1 MLGAIIG
8 DIVGSRWE
16 FNPTND
22 YNFELFSDKNGFTD
36 DTICTVAV
44 ADAIL
49 RDREF
54 GESIHEWCRRY
65 PHPMGGYGGRFAQW
79 VRSDN
84 PQPYGSYGNGA
95 AMRVSPIAWAHL
107 NLGGALPLA
116 EESASCTHNHPEGIK
131 GAQTTVMAIHYGVE
145 AHAHNPQILR
155 ERIKRILD
163 ECVRFSGY
171 DINIRKE
178 DVENRFDET
187 CQGTVPVAL
196 WIIGQSTSF
205 EDAIR
210 RAVSLGADADTLG
223 AIVGSIAESIWG
235 IPEEMQLKAL
245 NYLPNDMK
253 SVVLRF
259 YNRFVRNSILHGYG
273 DEGAARDLMLE
284 EERKEMEKQTADD
297 DEKKQFQA
305 IMLWKLGLGNMGK
318 LFNGEDPMPNKT
330 KVAKSTSWKIDPM
343 PQTDIS
349 RIEAGISITE
359 EDMAIIRKGHIPEA
373 QEDHWFM
380 YCSKQ
385 HIRYYRSW
393 TGTCAFE
400 AHFLKKEQKYI
411 IDEIIINHALV
422 EFGVNGDEA
431 GVALFLYLLIAEV
444 GGDAM
449 AAWDAYLDKWDELN
463 NKYAKKDIERH
474 TPIMPSAEM
483 PKAEEQ
489 VPKPIKIQ
497 IIKKKLVPEPK
508 TERWTDWYK
517 GIENHICQGCIYAN
531 GIRVPYGC
539 GRLGIDSFKQCYT
552 TGKCEYRK
560 TDLYIPSEFEKERKR
575 IALQKKQND
584 EFEEQFLES
593 EEEERLRKYSEN
605 REREEK
611 AKQDGSYAK
620 ELIQDFIKE
629 KLDGDINKLVTF
641 DFGTLREDPKY
652 GDCKGFAFSVDKCN
666 IVKAIMSIVFADVW
680 PELNQYNIERYKFL
694 CGGINYTQYL
704 FGANIMDK
712 FFKGMEQF
720 NPTKE
725 QHERAVRVYHLTEC
739 IGNIWVLPGGIDK
752 DKDTYHYHGYADLFL
767 KGIYAGMTG
776 NGKVQPDLKAALY
789 KARKLMKNY
798 QGSDGFR
805 QFALDMML
813 NDYIDYY
820 GKPIDLFMHVWSM
833 MKGLKPET
841 YFKAVDEYCDFM
853 EQFVPKRG
861 KMIVEKLKKIL
872 D

>member
-116 EESASCTHNHPEGIK
+116 DESASCTHNHPEGIK
-131 GAQTTVMAIHYGVE
+131 GAQTTVMAIHYGIE

-171 DINIRKE
+171 NINIRKE

-223 AIVGSIAESIWG
+223 AIVGSIAEAIWG

-259 YNRFVRNSILHGYG
+259 YHRFVRNSILHGYG

-330 KVAKSTSWKIDPM
+330 KVAKSTSWKIEPM

-474 TPIMPSAEM
+474 TPIMPSVEI

-497 IIKKKLVPEPK
+497 IIKKRLVPEPK
-508 TERWTDWYK
+508 TEKWTDWYN
-517 GIENHICQGCIYAN
+517 GLEDHICKGCIYSN
-531 GIRVPYGC
+531 GIRAPYGC
-539 GRLGIDSFKQCYT
+539 GRLGIDSFKQRYT
-552 TGKCEYRK
+552 IGKCEYRK

-605 REREEK
+605 KEREEK

-629 KLDGDINKLVTF
+629 KLDGDINKLATF

-680 PELNQYNIERYKFL
+680 PELNQYNIERYKYL

-820 GKPIDLFMHVWSM
+820 SKPIDLFMHVWSM

-861 KMIVEKLKKIL
+861 KLIVEKLKKKL
-872 D
+872 